1 MGIKRIKV
9 STYID
14 IDDVK
19 EKDLEKT
26 LQEMIDSRQLS
37 TFSTN
42 AIKLVLENQELLNRC
57 KVGEKQVLSSREAF
71 FNELNTKVKELENT
85 QKYLESELQKV
96 VEFIRLRKMIGIED
110 KLDNIACSQFL
121 VKRQIKA
128 LNKQLGRISSDLI
141 IDRRSVEPDIIEMTR
156 KADELVEFT
165 INHYDGI
172 INELKNMMTVS
183 VPIQERVIVE
193 TKTVEKSLETVQNET
208 AKVETVKVED
218 KKEPEQKEPVDNVS
232 ALLANSDAMDA
243 LEDMFGF

>member
-1 MGIKRIKV
+1 
-9 STYID
+9 
-14 IDDVK
+14 
-19 EKDLEKT
+19 
-26 LQEMIDSRQLS
+26 
-37 TFSTN
+37 
-42 AIKLVLENQELLNRC
+42 
-57 KVGEKQVLSSREAF
+57 
-71 FNELNTKVKELENT
+71 
-85 QKYLESELQKV
+85 
-96 VEFIRLRKMIGIED
+96 
-110 KLDNIACSQFL
+110 
-121 VKRQIKA
+121 
-128 LNKQLGRISSDLI
+128 
-141 IDRRSVEPDIIEMTR
+141 MTR

>member
-9 STYID
+9 STYVD
-14 IDDVK
+14 IDDIK

-26 LQEMIDSRQLS
+26 LQDMIDSRQLS

-42 AIKLVLENQELLNRC
+42 AIKLVLENPELLNRC
-57 KVGEKQVLSSREAF
+57 RVGEKQMLSSREVF
-71 FNELNTKVKELENT
+71 FNELSTKVKELENT
-85 QKYLESELQKV
+85 QLYLEGELQKI
-96 VEFIRLRKMIGIED
+96 VEFIRLRKMIGVEE
-110 KLDNIACSQFL
+110 KLDNVACSQFL

-128 LNKQLGRISSDLI
+128 LNKQLGRISSDLVT
-141 IDRRSVEPDIIEMTR
+141 DRRSVEPDIIEMTK

-172 INELKNMMTVS
+172 INELKSMMTIN

-193 TKTVEKSLETVQNET
+193 TKVDSNTESSVET
-208 AKVETVKVED
+208 AADVRLNTEVTKETD
-218 KKEPEQKEPVDNVS
+218 KNEPVDNLSV
-232 ALLANSDAMDA
+232 LLANSDAMDA